1 MRLEKAVEDISKKAE
16 ESKQEANKQTASV
29 VQAVMEHSQKL
40 AQANQEFQQRQ
51 QQQQLIFGMHMM
63 VMMKSLYS
71 AAHSRCCK
79 KEKNEGVHCFS
90 GPPCCLRQYSKRET
104 RNFGDTCKK

>member
-51 QQQQLIFGMHMM
+51 QQQQLMFGMHMM
-63 VMMKSLYS
+63 EFLVSL
-71 AAHSRCCK
+71 CK
-79 KEKNEGVHCFS
+79 
-90 GPPCCLRQYSKRET
+90 LL
-104 RNFGDTCKK
+104 